1 MEYNEVL
8 TRFFSNIQHN
18 QGTPIYL
25 IDSLGIDSK
34 LTQKADPKSKFSSFA
49 LEDIHKALKAAKLA
63 SKPFKSNSDIE
74 SPVIILHNEED
85 QKSRTQANE
94 VCKVLSAL
102 DVIVYK
108 QNSNK
113 AFEVITE
120 TDPAKVKAEIVKQ
133 YKANYSTGGCIA
145 EFENIIESNANTPA
159 IKTGFP
165 ILDNTLDGGLYEGV
179 YAIGA
184 ITSLGK
190 TTFCLNIAEQI
201 AQHGQDVIIIA
212 LEMSKFQLISR
223 SISRLTFNM
232 YRKYPSKYRYEDCKT
247 GRGIT
252 DGSRYSNYSE
262 TELELIQA
270 AKNYYSSHIGQ
281 NIYIYEAIGK
291 ITAQDIRNYV
301 NNHIECTGNKPVVIV
316 DYLQLISHEDPRLN
330 ANDKIRTDF
339 NLMSLKQ
346 MSRDFKLPVIV
357 VSSFNRGGYNVEV
370 KLENFKESGGIDYG
384 CDVILGLQ
392 LAGVGLDSFDV
403 NEAKAKDPR
412 EIELVF
418 LKNREA
424 ATGDMIKFSYYPKF
438 NHFEELPGDP
448 RAERE
453 YNKEQAKKVK
463 EKAKANQ
470 AALQKAEREN
480 LVNSAFECC
489 KENGQALITDMVEF
503 LGGKPTAKTLE
514 RYIKETGDYTITGN
528 RVTKNR

>member
-1 MEYNEVL
+1 MENNNKIVS
-8 TRFFSNIQHN
+8 FFSNIQHN
-18 QGTPIYL
+18 NGTPVYIVDSRD
-25 IDSLGIDSK
+25 IDSR
-34 LTQKADPKSKFSSFA
+34 LTQKADPKSLFISFA
-49 LEDIHKALKAAKLA
+49 LDDIHKGLKSLNPTAQL
-63 SKPFKSNSDIE
+63 FKTDSGRV
-74 SPVIILHNEED
+74 SPVIILHNEEN
-85 QKSRTQANE
+85 KTSKTQAAE
-94 VCKVLSAL
+94 VCKVLAAL
-102 DVIVYK
+102 DVTVYK
-108 QNSNK
+108 QDSNK
-113 AFEVITE
+113 PFEVITATE
-120 TDPAKVKAEIVKQ
+120 PEKVKAEIVKQ

-145 EFENIIESNANTPA
+145 EFDNIIESNANTPA

-165 ILDNTLDGGLYEGV
+165 ILDKALDGGLYEGV

-223 SISRLTFNM
+223 SISRITFNM
-232 YRKYPSKYRYEDCKT
+232 YRKYPSRFSYEDCKT

-252 DGSRYSNYSE
+252 DGSRYVNYSDSE
-262 TELELIQA
+262 KELIKA
-270 AKNYYSSHIGQ
+270 AKDYYSNHIGQ
-281 NIYIYEAIGK
+281 NIYIYEAIGQL
-291 ITAQDIRNYV
+291 TAKDIRNYI
-301 NNHIECTGNKPVVIV
+301 NNHIECTGNRPVVIV

-357 VSSFNRGGYNVEV
+357 VSSFNRGGYNIEV

-384 CDVILGLQ
+384 CDVIIGLQ

-424 ATGDMIKFSYYPKF
+424 ATGEMIKFLYYPKF

-453 YNKEQAKKVK
+453 YYREQAKKVK
-463 EKAKANQ
+463 AEAKAN
-470 AALQKAEREN
+470 KA
-480 LVNSAFECC
+480 
-489 KENGQALITDMVEF
+489 KKDI
-503 LGGKPTAKTLE
+503 
-514 RYIKETGDYTITGN
+514 
-528 RVTKNR
+528 